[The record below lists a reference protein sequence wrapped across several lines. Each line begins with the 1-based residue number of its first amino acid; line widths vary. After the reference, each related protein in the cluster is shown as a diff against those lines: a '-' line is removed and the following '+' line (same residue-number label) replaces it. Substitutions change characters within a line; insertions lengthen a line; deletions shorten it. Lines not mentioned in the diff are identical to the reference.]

1 MKKDV
6 AAAAK
11 VLMFDAFAL
20 FNLERAFALDE
31 AALHQRYLALQREF
45 HPDRSPENKIAMLQ
59 KSADINK
66 AYQILKNPVSRAEHL
81 LIAEEKPNQELL
93 MEAMEQREALA
104 EATTQSAL
112 DKLKKEN
119 VEAIKDCILQLEKN
133 LDAQTVLRLKYL
145 TKFSEELRLKALEVA

>member
-1 MKKDV
+1 
-6 AAAAK
+6 
-11 VLMFDAFAL
+11 MFDAFAL
-20 FNLERAFALDE
+20 FNLERKFALDE
-31 AALHQRYLALQREF
+31 AALHQRYLTLQREF
-45 HPDRSPENKIAMLQ
+45 HPDRSSDNKIAMLQ

-93 MEAMEQREALA
+93 MEAMEQREVLA

-112 DKLKKEN
+112 EKLKKEN
-119 VEAIKDCILQLEKN
+119 AEAIKECISQLEKN
-133 LDAQTVLRLKYL
+133 IDAQTVLRLKYL